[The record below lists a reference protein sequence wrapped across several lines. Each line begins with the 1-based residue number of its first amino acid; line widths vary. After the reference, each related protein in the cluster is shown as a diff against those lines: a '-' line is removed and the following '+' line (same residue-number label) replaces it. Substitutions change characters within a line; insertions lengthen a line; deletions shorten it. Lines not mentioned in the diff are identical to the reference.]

1 MNELIERLA
10 REAGITPRTNPTA
23 MEYGLQQ
30 CNEAQ
35 LEAFAKAVA
44 REAAG
49 IAELCDDT
57 DHAYR
62 MILARFG
69 ITSTP
74 DSSEATK
81 P

>member
-10 REAGITPRTNPTA
+10 RDAGFTHEGFGVYA
-23 MEYGLQQ
+23 G
-30 CNEAQ
+30 NEQ
-35 LEAFAKAVA
+35 NVEAFAKAVA

-69 ITSTP
+69 ITS
-74 DSSEATK
+74 
-81 P
+81 